1 MAAVFATER
10 TFTGSS
16 GGFVRAPAIAR
27 FGLLVGKVGGNSS
40 TTGFYSAFPPA
51 LDAHPSGHDSWHVW
65 PHPVFHRGA
74 GCLIPM
80 IALLAWPTSA
90 ELLEAVPVI
99 ISLIIIE
106 GLLSVDNALAIAAM
120 AAHLPGKQKYQA
132 LKWGIVGAYL
142 FRGLCLA
149 FAAWIIENPWL
160 KIGGAAYLIYLMSEH
175 FTGGGDDEEAGAAGA
190 SVQRGFVATIVA
202 IEVMD
207 LSLSVDNVVAAVAM
221 SPKLWVVCAGV
232 FIGILALRFV
242 AGTCIR
248 LIEKF
253 PILED
258 TAFILIGYVGLI
270 LCYEL
275 LSDPHSGL
283 QLLPGPVHVSAA
295 QKFVGI
301 VLILGASLLYSRSP
315 RLQMIMRPVLRAAH
329 LPMKLIAFSVGMVLK
344 AVFLPFRLAWQAI
357 RPAK

>member
-1 MAAVFATER
+1 MNAAPF
-10 TFTGSS
+10 S
-16 GGFVRAPAIAR
+16 
-27 FGLLVGKVGGNSS
+27 
-40 TTGFYSAFPPA
+40 
-51 LDAHPSGHDSWHVW
+51 
-65 PHPVFHRGA
+65 
-74 GCLIPM
+74 
-80 IALLAWPTSA
+80 LLAALTFPTSA
-90 ELLEAVPVI
+90 DLVEAVPVI

-120 AAHLPGKQKYQA
+120 AAHLPGKQKFQA

-160 KIGGAAYLIYLMSEH
+160 KIGGAAYLIYLMSAH
-175 FTGGGDDEEAGAAGA
+175 FTSGAEEAEGAGESEGAA
-190 SVQRGFVATIVA
+190 QRGFIATIVA

-221 SPKLWVVCAGV
+221 SPKLWVVCTGV

-242 AGTCIR
+242 AGACIR

-253 PILED
+253 PVLED
-258 TAFILIGYVGLI
+258 TAFILIGYVGFI
-270 LCYEL
+270 LCFEL

-301 VLILGASLLYSRSP
+301 VLILGASILYSRAP
-315 RLQMIMRPVLRAAH
+315 RLQLVLMPLFRVARVPMRIVSFAVGLILKVVGLPFRAAWRALRAA
-329 LPMKLIAFSVGMVLK
+329 
-344 AVFLPFRLAWQAI
+344 R
-357 RPAK
+357 

>member
-1 MAAVFATER
+1 MNL
-10 TFTGSS
+10 
-16 GGFVRAPAIAR
+16 AP
-27 FGLLVGKVGGNSS
+27 FGLIAAW
-40 TTGFYSAFPPA
+40 AF
-51 LDAHPSGHDSWHVW
+51 
-65 PHPVFHRGA
+65 
-74 GCLIPM
+74 
-80 IALLAWPTSA
+80 PTSA
-90 ELLEAVPVI
+90 ELVDAIPVI

-120 AAHLPGKQKYQA
+120 ASHLPGQQRYRA

-160 KIGGAAYLIYLMSEH
+160 KIGGAAYLIYLMSAH
-175 FTGGGDDEEAGAAGA
+175 FTTAGEGGEDEGSGAP
-190 SVQRGFVATIVA
+190 VQRGFLATIVA

-242 AGTCIR
+242 AGACIR

-253 PILED
+253 PVLED
-258 TAFILIGYVGLI
+258 TAFVLIGYVGLI

-283 QLLPGPVHVSAA
+283 QLLPGPVHVTAF

-301 VLILGASLLYSRSP
+301 VLILGVALLYSKSP
-315 RLQMIMRPVLRAAH
+315 RLQFVLRPVFRVLRW
-329 LPMKLIAFSVGMVLK
+329 PMQAVSLTVGGLLK
-344 AVFLPFRLAWQAI
+344 ACGLPFRWAWRAM
-357 RPAK
+357 RARR